1 MRGLSR
7 AAIVLAAMAFAVPSL
22 QAQKPSINISAGA
35 SLPTGD
41 AADGVEMGYN
51 AAVGLGLKP
60 ALLPLGLRVEGMFNT
75 FQFKEAISD
84 GSWRVMGLT
93 ANATYTVIPALYLI
107 GGVGL
112 YNSKASEDGAEASND
127 FGFNFGAGVNIPL
140 TGFGTYIEARFHH
153 VPGENDSN
161 FQFIPISFGIKF

>member
-22 QAQKPSINISAGA
+22 HAQKPSINISAGA

-60 ALLPLGLRVEGMFNT
+60 ALLPLGLRIEGMFNS
-75 FQFKEAISD
+75 FSFKESVGAD
-84 GSWRVMGLT
+84 GAWRVMGLT
-93 ANATYTVIPALYLI
+93 ANATYTMIPSVYLI
-107 GGVGL
+107 GGLGL
-112 YNSKASEDGAEASND
+112 YN
-127 FGFNFGAGVNIPL
+127 
-140 TGFGTYIEARFHH
+140 
-153 VPGENDSN
+153 
-161 FQFIPISFGIKF
+161 